1 MTPRRRYDRPMAN
14 RKLRL
19 LVGVDFSRES
29 LRALRRAIAIA
40 GRTGGTVTAAHV
52 RSTSDVT
59 AAVEQERGDLLRAN
73 PRGLSSAMEQHYA
86 RRLASLRKP
95 RVRTVLLR
103 GPAGRALCAE
113 ARRGYDVLVL
123 GSRGRGRVASFLL
136 GTTVQ
141 EVLRRSPIP
150 VLVTR

>member
-1 MTPRRRYDRPMAN
+1 M
-14 RKLRL
+14 
-19 LVGVDFSRES
+19 
-29 LRALRRAIAIA
+29 
-40 GRTGGTVTAAHV
+40 
-52 RSTSDVT
+52 
-59 AAVEQERGDLLRAN
+59 ER
-73 PRGLSSAMEQHYA
+73 HYA